1 MRRGLSCGAAL
12 WAGLSGAE
20 AAWASGG
27 EGEAGLRGMGR
38 FAGEGKGPVGEGEWA
53 GLRWVWV
60 RVRFS
65 IYSISIYSL
74 FPNLIQTKFEFKYKF
89 EFKPH
94 SNK

>member
-1 MRRGLSCGAAL
+1 MRRGLSGGAAL

-53 GLRWVWV
+53 GLRFGPS
-60 RVRFS
+60 FS
-65 IYSISIYSL
+65 FWAEVGL
-74 FPNLIQTKFEFKYKF
+74 GQG
-89 EFKPH
+89 
-94 SNK
+94 